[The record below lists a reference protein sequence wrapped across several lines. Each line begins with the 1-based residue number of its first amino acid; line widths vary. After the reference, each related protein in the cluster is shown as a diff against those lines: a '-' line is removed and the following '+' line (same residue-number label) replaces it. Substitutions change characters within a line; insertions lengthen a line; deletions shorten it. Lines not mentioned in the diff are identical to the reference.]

1 MTLFS
6 ASHVAASTPGLNAA
20 VETGAYRGWW
30 WFRHVSPRRKTTQ
43 SLFTAPVQE
52 AF

>member
-6 ASHVAASTPGLNAA
+6 ALHAAASTPGLAAA

-30 WFRHVSPRRKTTQ
+30 WFYPPRKE
-43 SLFTAPVQE
+43 E
-52 AF
+52 A